1 MPDNQQPQINQ
12 DVINA
17 LIPVTGQGSS
27 DTPAAAPIRF
37 ENLSQFLGERQQ
49 VQPAQQTQSTTQQGQ
64 LANLDSKTQSSLDG
78 LQPDFRSRTE
88 QWIQGMRDAGYNP
101 SLYFGYRSP
110 EEQQSLYEKYLAGGN
125 KAVAP
130 PMSYHTYGRA
140 FDWVNQ
146 GEKGD
151 LQWNNDK
158 AYEFG
163 QNLATKYGLRGI
175 GSGDNDHIQD
185 GNYKSWRD
193 LPKTEYGRQTQLARK

>member
-1 MPDNQQPQINQ
+1 MPDDQPQISQ
-12 DVINA
+12 DVISA
-17 LIPVTGQGSS
+17 LIPVTGQSS
-27 DTPAAAPIRF
+27 SATPAAAPIRF
-37 ENLSQFLGERQQ
+37 EDLSQFLGRQQ
-49 VQPAQQTQSTTQQGQ
+49 QTQSAQQTQTTQTQ
-64 LANLDSKTQSSLDG
+64 LANLDSKTESSLAG
-78 LQPDFRSRTE
+78 MQPDFRDRAQ
-88 QWIQGMRDAGYNP
+88 QWIQAMRDNGYNP

-146 GEKGD
+146 GANGELEWK
-151 LQWNNDK
+151 NDK

-163 QNLATKYGLRGI
+163 QNLATKFNLRGI

-185 GNYKSWRD
+185 ANFKTWRD
-193 LPKTEYGRQTQLARK
+193 LPKAEYGRQTQLARQ

>member
-1 MPDNQQPQINQ
+1 MPDTQQPLNQ

-27 DTPAAAPIRF
+27 DTPAAPPIRF
-37 ENLSQFLGERQQ
+37 ENLSQFLGGRQQ
-49 VQPAQQTQSTTQQGQ
+49 AEQAQQTQTQ
-64 LANLDSKTQSSLDG
+64 LTNLDAKTQSSLANM
-78 LQPDFRSRTE
+78 QPDFRDRAE

-101 SLYFGYRSP
+101 QLYFGYRSP

-163 QNLATKYGLRGI
+163 QTLATKYNLRGI
-175 GSGDNDHIQD
+175 GASDNDHIQD
-185 GNYKSWRD
+185 GNYKTWPD